1 MDGSLE
7 HSTLRAGITI
17 YPITIQDHPESGT
30 STIGFEL
37 IDGTYGEL
45 EVYIDEEGRQYVN
58 GIEQMD
64 LFDDLPYAG

>member
-1 MDGSLE
+1 M
-7 HSTLRAGITI
+7 
-17 YPITIQDHPESGT
+17 ESHQSRT